1 LKYDNIVLYS
11 PEFIM
16 VHELE
21 VPFSLSRNRPDTF
34 VATRNSPL
42 IKDLAAETMG
52 QMILTA
58 AEKITTAIEPI
69 LPAGFE
75 KTFLSE
81 IVKKHT
87 KILIFSNHQSHA
99 DLLSVAKV
107 SKLLTEM
114 ANKVLPEE
122 NKSPGYQLIIASS
135 LAEGEQGALL
145 QKCINQLTA
154 DFIPNYYLS
163 TIEYMRPKDAAMY
176 NARLRTEG
184 KAMNRLQLKA
194 FRDAKNVKFGF
205 QLARGI
211 KNNKGTI
218 IFPSASVQE
227 GRRKENGEIFGL
239 TEIDSNS
246 VKLNRTIKMAM
257 KIHPLS
263 EMPLILFMIT
273 HGGFNVLNP
282 DTLSL
287 TPEALAVARNS
298 GPAKLIQVK
307 LSLPKRFGVIANEIR
322 NKGERVNS
330 KTINEYVSR
339 TFAEL
344 LPPEGQGFYRKA

>member
-1 LKYDNIVLYS
+1 
-11 PEFIM
+11 M

-75 KTFLSE
+75 KTFMSE

-87 KILIFSNHQSHA
+87 KI
-99 DLLSVAKV
+99 
-107 SKLLTEM
+107 LTEM

-227 GRRKENGEIFGL
+227 GRRKEN
-239 TEIDSNS
+239 
-246 VKLNRTIKMAM
+246 
-257 KIHPLS
+257 
-263 EMPLILFMIT
+263 
-273 HGGFNVLNP
+273 
-282 DTLSL
+282 
-287 TPEALAVARNS
+287 
-298 GPAKLIQVK
+298 
-307 LSLPKRFGVIANEIR
+307 
-322 NKGERVNS
+322 
-330 KTINEYVSR
+330 
-339 TFAEL
+339 
-344 LPPEGQGFYRKA
+344 